1 MPPHCDTM
9 DGSVVTTAREALENK
24 NANIILPWASEIA
37 LRVGETYRLE
47 LGGLSSAGYDWEYI
61 IDPQGIA
68 EVSTEMIGVIPQLP
82 PGGPSPDTF
91 ERQKVFNITALES
104 GTTQVRMFLRRSWEH
119 DKPPL
124 RELCLK
130 ILVSK

>member
-1 MPPHCDTM
+1 LE
-9 DGSVVTTAREALENK
+9 ARRIN
-24 NANIILPWASEIA
+24 

-47 LGGLSSAGYDWEYI
+47 LGGLSSAGYAWEYI
-61 IDPQGIA
+61 IDGPQGIA
-68 EVSTEMIGVIPQLP
+68 EVSTEMIGAIPQLP
-82 PGGPSPDTF
+82 PGGPSPDSF
-91 ERQKVFNITALES
+91 ERQKIFNINALES
-104 GTTQVRMFLRRSWEH
+104 GTTQVRIFLRRSWER